1 MGFNDI
7 TSKGVIAVLD
17 AVESNSKSAME
28 SLHVPVSLKRNA
40 QNRDKNLDKNRG
52 KKLERITIKK
62 VFFYWIPC

>member
-28 SLHVPVSLKRNA
+28 SLHVPVSLK
-40 QNRDKNLDKNRG
+40 
-52 KKLERITIKK
+52 KKLSKS
-62 VFFYWIPC
+62 